1 MTIDMFELRPPQTR
15 RAGQLR
21 FVAAPPELNTGDRLT
36 RVEFERRYAAMPHV
50 KKVELVE
57 GVVHMTSPVH
67 HLSHSKPHGL
77 IMGWITAYCA
87 ATPGVDWGDNGTV
100 RLDAENEVQ
109 PDALLRIEPAAGGH
123 SRVTPDDYL
132 EGAPELIVEVA
143 YSSAS
148 YDVHDKLKVYRRN
161 GVQEYVVWRVQDE
174 AVDWFE
180 LKEGVYVPLPLDAR
194 GVIHSRVFPGL
205 SLPVDKLLDGDL
217 AGVLA
222 ELQHGLG
229 TEAHQALVE
238 KLRSAVVA

>member
-1 MTIDMFELRPPQTR
+1 MAIDMLELRKPQTR
-15 RAGQLR
+15 RAGKLR
-21 FVAAPPELNTGDRLT
+21 FVAAPSELENGDRLT

-57 GVVHMTSPVH
+57 GVVYMASPVSFRH
-67 HLSHSKPHGL
+67 AKPHGDV
-77 IMGWITAYCA
+77 ITWLGVFAA
-87 ATPGVDWGDNGTV
+87 ATAGVQLLDNVSV

-123 SRVTPDDYL
+123 SRVTPDDYI
-132 EGAPELIVEVA
+132 EGAPELIAEVA

-148 YDVHDKLKVYRRN
+148 YDAHDKLKVYRRN
-161 GVQEYVVWRVQDE
+161 GVQEYVVWRVQNA

-180 LKEGVYVPLPLDAR
+180 LQEGVYVQLPLDER

-205 SLPVDKLLDGDL
+205 SLHVDKLLDGDL

-222 ELQHGLG
+222 ELQQGLG
-229 TEAHQALVE
+229 TEAHQVLVE
-238 KLRSAVVA
+238 KLRSAIVA

>member
-1 MTIDMFELRPPQTR
+1 MF
-15 RAGQLR
+15 G
-21 FVAAPPELNTGDRLT
+21 
-36 RVEFERRYAAMPHV
+36 
-50 KKVELVE
+50 
-57 GVVHMTSPVH
+57 
-67 HLSHSKPHGL
+67 
-77 IMGWITAYCA
+77 A
-87 ATPGVDWGDNGTV
+87 ATAGVRLLDNASV

-109 PDALLRIEPAAGGH
+109 PDALLRIEPAAGGQ
-123 SRVTPDDYL
+123 SRVTPDDYI

-180 LKEGVYVPLPLDAR
+180 LKEGVYVQLPLDER

-205 SLPVDKLLDGDL
+205 SLHVEKLLDGDL

-222 ELQHGLG
+222 ELQSGLG

-238 KLRSAVVA
+238 KLRSSAIVA

>member
-1 MTIDMFELRPPQTR
+1 MAIDMLERYKPQTR

-21 FVAAPPELNTGDRLT
+21 FVAAPLELNDGDRLT
-36 RVEFERRYAAMPHV
+36 RLEFERRYAAMPHV

-57 GVVHMTSPVH
+57 GVVYMASPVSFRH
-67 HLSHSKPHGL
+67 AKPHGDV
-77 IMGWITAYCA
+77 ITWLGVFAA
-87 ATPGVDWGDNGTV
+87 ATAGVQLLDNASV

-109 PDALLRIEPAAGGH
+109 PDALLRIEPAAGGQ
-123 SRVTPDDYL
+123 SRVTPDDYI

-174 AVDWFE
+174 AVDWLE
-180 LKEGVYVPLPLDAR
+180 LKEGVYVQRPLDER
-194 GVIHSRVFPGL
+194 GVIHSGVFPGL

-229 TEAHQALVE
+229 AEAHRALVE
-238 KLRSAVVA
+238 KLQSSAIVA